1 MAYLFDDSLNQYL
14 GSSEASVS
22 AMPLTI
28 GCKFRADDAS
38 LVGTLIALN
47 GATYSNGANWY
58 RLVLVGSV
66 SPRELRANIG
76 WSNGGSQS
84 QQDAKVTEWDANTW
98 HWAVGTFVS
107 ASERTAWLDA
117 AKTTNTGSITTPS
130 APDRTYIGKYES
142 KTFGDRQEMSG
153 EIAEAFVY
161 DCEWTD
167 ELQDMLLA
175 GLSPT
180 RIQPENLINHWRL
193 IEGDARVD
201 HRGTGNDLTA
211 YNSASYSSAH
221 PIILGNAAA
230 AKTEYVVPNLLDDA
244 VAIWCP
250 SRDTEN
256 TGTDKAY
263 DFTGNGRT
271 GTLTN
276 MDVGSDW
283 VAGGLDFDGVNDR
296 LTVSDS
302 DDLSFTSGGFAI
314 SMWINKTASKNQSLL
329 YKQDEYELY
338 LTAGNTLHLQ
348 IMDAASSSTNL
359 DVRATY
365 AGSGLSH
372 VVATW
377 DGVNAAGVKLYVD
390 GVSLSTTD
398 GSSGGWSSV
407 GNKATDVLIGGRT
420 TINFDGVID
429 DVRIY
434 NRPLSQ
440 LEINALSMGPGVGL
454 PVSAVVGGGGGSPFA
469 RNFYERFFRAGMSC

>member
-1 MAYLFDDSLNQYL
+1 MAYLFDDSSNQYI
-14 GSSEASVS
+14 SSNQASVTS
-22 AMPLTI
+22 MPLTI
-28 GCKFRADDAS
+28 GCKFRADAIAT
-38 LVGTLIALN
+38 GTLLALR
-47 GATYSNGANWY
+47 GPIYFGGGNWY
-58 RLVLVGSV
+58 RLVLVDQYGSG
-66 SPRELRANIG
+66 ELRANMSRNTG
-76 WSNGGSQS
+76 SASNTEVNAAVSPWS
-84 QQDAKVTEWDANTW
+84 ANVW
-98 HWAVGTFVS
+98 YWAVGTFVS
-107 ASERTAWLDA
+107 TSERKVWLDD
-117 AKTTNTGSITTPS
+117 TTATDTSVLS
-130 APDRTYIGKYES
+130 APQTPTTTFIGAS
-142 KTFGDRQEMSG
+142 AVKTGQLQYMSG
-153 EIAEAFVY
+153 EVAEAFVY

-175 GLSPT
+175 GLSPA

-193 IEGDARVD
+193 LEGDARVD

-230 AKTEYVVPNLLDDA
+230 AKTKYVVPNLLDDA

-263 DFTGNGRT
+263 DFTGNGHT

-390 GVSLSTTD
+390 GLSLSTTD